1 MKDPDDVDVSIGFDE
16 VSNSKMSIEQNTDVS
31 RRSEISMPNL
41 WKSGENLRPLVNS
54 LNGACGSLRVVAGD
68 VLEDILKPALG
79 FLGPLYFCHE
89 RMRCPICS
97 LEIVRFASESASPRS
112 TMT

>member
-1 MKDPDDVDVSIGFDE
+1 MDWVKPHELPG
-16 VSNSKMSIEQNTDVS
+16 KPHQC
-31 RRSEISMPNL
+31 
-41 WKSGENLRPLVNS
+41 LRFWLSSP
-54 LNGACGSLRVVAGD
+54 VVGD
-68 VLEDILKPALG
+68 VLEDILKPTLS

-97 LEIVRFASESASPRS
+97 LEMVRFASESASPRS